1 MQTATIKQIEKLELK
16 YSSLKNE
23 YIKCTNS
30 NKKQEI
36 NQELRKTQIFIRILI
51 NKSINT
57 NQNAQGTIHYQFL
70 NQ

>member
-16 YSSLKNE
+16 YLALKNE
-23 YIKCTNS
+23 YIKCTNL

-36 NQELRKTQIFIRILI
+36 NKELIKTQIYIRILI

-57 NQNAQGTIHYQFL
+57 NQNAQGTLHYQFL